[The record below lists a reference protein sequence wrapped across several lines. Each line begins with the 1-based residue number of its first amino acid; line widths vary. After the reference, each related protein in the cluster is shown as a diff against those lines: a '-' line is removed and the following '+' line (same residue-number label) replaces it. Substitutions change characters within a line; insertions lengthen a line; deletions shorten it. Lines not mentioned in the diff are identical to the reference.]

1 MRVASLNACCCTN
14 GFPSVS
20 SLVSSSAIHQ
30 AVLQVWRFF
39 HGNWKR
45 ERQQS
50 EGNQWNQWYGKHSKQ
65 CTLFHLK
72 KRLGTPCLNL
82 LIFTHFLLFSE
93 VCVEF
98 GLRHNFTR
106 MQGEQIREAILKIK
120 SYRRPVVLLFFS
132 FLSFRQC
139 ALEVLVHVKVNK
151 LQLPQKT
158 LLLKCLKRL
167 FSSRAFGSA
176 AFGRQTFA

>member
-1 MRVASLNACCCTN
+1 
-14 GFPSVS
+14 
-20 SLVSSSAIHQ
+20 
-30 AVLQVWRFF
+30 
-39 HGNWKR
+39 
-45 ERQQS
+45 
-50 EGNQWNQWYGKHSKQ
+50 
-65 CTLFHLK
+65 
-72 KRLGTPCLNL
+72 
-82 LIFTHFLLFSE
+82 
-93 VCVEF
+93 
-98 GLRHNFTR
+98 